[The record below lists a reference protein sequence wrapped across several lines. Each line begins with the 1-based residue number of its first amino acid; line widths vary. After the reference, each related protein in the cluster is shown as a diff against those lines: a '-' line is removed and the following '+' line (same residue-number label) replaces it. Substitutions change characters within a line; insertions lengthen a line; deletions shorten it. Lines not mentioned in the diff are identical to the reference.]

1 MDKNTWLNIYQAY
14 SLEKISSLNKH
25 GLAMQYAQCEQLIK
39 LNKELAATNATTR
52 RILQNQIREIEKR
65 EEQKYYKSLSFNINL
80 ALQKIE
86 NQDNISYKM
95 FLSNIFLKVL
105 HTLSKQAMQIL
116 EEISDK
122 EYASKLQKRIEELQ
136 NQLAKVSNVYQNSY
150 WYRIDI
156 LQQQIKELSIA
167 ENCKNYEAEI
177 KEIEET
183 YQKGLESNK
192 FEKSFSKG
200 CFFIA
205 IGITAFFLLVFLSV
219 LFSDKSGSDAIQGG
233 IICLCLCGG
242 FIWLT
247 NYWVKKYSAKV
258 VNKDDSRIN
267 FLENEITSLRSKEIE
282 LHKEFNNCLEQV
294 YLEQP
299 RWEEEIELIRS
310 YLPSD
315 KH

>member
-1 MDKNTWLNIYQAY
+1 MPESN
-14 SLEKISSLNKH
+14 
-25 GLAMQYAQCEQLIK
+25 
-39 LNKELAATNATTR
+39 
-52 RILQNQIREIEKR
+52 
-65 EEQKYYKSLSFNINL
+65 
-80 ALQKIE
+80 
-86 NQDNISYKM
+86 
-95 FLSNIFLKVL
+95 SNICIL
-105 HTLSKQAMQIL
+105 LSL
-116 EEISDK
+116 FR
-122 EYASKLQKRIEELQ
+122 L
-136 NQLAKVSNVYQNSY
+136 
-150 WYRIDI
+150 YR
-156 LQQQIKELSIA
+156 
-167 ENCKNYEAEI
+167 
-177 KEIEET
+177 
-183 YQKGLESNK
+183 
-192 FEKSFSKG
+192 
-200 CFFIA
+200 
-205 IGITAFFLLVFLSV
+205 LLVFLSV